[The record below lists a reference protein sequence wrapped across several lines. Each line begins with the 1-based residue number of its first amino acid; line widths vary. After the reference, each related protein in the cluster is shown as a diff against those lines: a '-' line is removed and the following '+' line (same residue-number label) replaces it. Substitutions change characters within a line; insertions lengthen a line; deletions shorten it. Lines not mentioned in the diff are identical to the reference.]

1 MSKFGQTHELFRSR
15 NEMLRQW
22 IGYHGKDEKEREEGA
37 TILPERQGRKASETG
52 MKQKEW

>member
-1 MSKFGQTHELFRSR
+1 M
-15 NEMLRQW
+15 
-22 IGYHGKDEKEREEGA
+22 IVYHGKDEKEREEGA